1 MSASVAPTSDS
12 PAEPRTMRRGEAPFP
27 TPIVRRAPGLRVL
40 LGSLPLGGVPLTFLL
55 GFVTVMTW
63 VPGCAGEDIT
73 HSTPVTGVQLLQG
86 TVSDP
91 ASTPPEI
98 QQSVSQA
105 PPYAYTVLIAALATL
120 ALALLLRRFAPTIAV
135 AGGGIVIIALLA
147 LEGTLTDD
155 RARVDVSADRGFVLA
170 FLAALL
176 AVIAGLCLHR
186 WRKRE
191 AEPFAGC
198 AGFWLRATAFTI
210 DALIVGL
217 VTLPLVPEEP
227 SGRVTWLFVGTAF
240 LYWTLMECS
249 PLRATLGKQALG
261 LVVTDSQGRR
271 LSIWA
276 AAGRQVLRILS
287 FVTVIGV
294 MLAGWNA
301 RRQALHD
308 LVLGTLVVCSVE
320 PPLPTLERGV
330 SPVSGGS
337 DNSSIGD
344 DQPDAV

>member
-1 MSASVAPTSDS
+1 MSASIAPTSDS

-27 TPIVRRAPGLRVL
+27 TPILRRAPGLRWL
-40 LGSLPLGGVPLTFLL
+40 LGSLPMGVVPFTFGL
-55 GFVTVMTW
+55 GFITVMTW

-73 HSTPVTGVQLLQG
+73 HRTPVTGVQLLQG

-120 ALALLLRRFAPTIAV
+120 ALSLLLRRFAPTIAV
-135 AGGGIVIIALLA
+135 AGGGVVIIALLA
-147 LEGTLTDD
+147 LHGALTDQ
-155 RARVDVSADRGFVLA
+155 RARVDVSVDRGFVLA
-170 FLAALL
+170 LLAALL
-176 AVIAGLCLHR
+176 TVIAGLCLYR
-186 WRKRE
+186 WSKRE
-191 AEPFAGC
+191 AEPFADC

-210 DALIVGL
+210 DALVVLL
-217 VTLPLVPEEP
+217 VTVPLVSEEP
-227 SGRVTWLFVGTAF
+227 SAHVAWMFVGTAF
-240 LYWTLMECS
+240 LYWTFMECS

-261 LVVTDSQGRR
+261 LVVTDSEGRR

-276 AAGRQVLRILS
+276 AAGRHLLRMLS
-287 FVTVIGV
+287 FVTVVGV

-308 LVLGTLVVCSVE
+308 LVLGTLVVRSVE
-320 PPLPTLERGV
+320 PRSPTLDMGE
-330 SPVSGGS
+330 
-337 DNSSIGD
+337 
-344 DQPDAV
+344 

>member
-1 MSASVAPTSDS
+1 MSDSVAPTSDS

-40 LGSLPLGGVPLTFLL
+40 LGSLPVGFVPLTFLL

-105 PPYAYTVLIAALATL
+105 PPYAYTVLTAALVTL
-120 ALALLLRRFAPTIAV
+120 ALALLIRRFAPTIAV
-135 AGGGIVIIALLA
+135 AGGSIVILALLI
-147 LEGTLTDD
+147 LEEALTDR

-176 AVIAGLCLHR
+176 GIIAGLCLHR

-191 AEPFAGC
+191 TEPFAGC

-210 DALIVGL
+210 DALIVVL
-217 VTLPLVPEEP
+217 VTMPLVPEKP
-227 SGRVTWLFVGTAF
+227 SGRVTWLFAGAAL

-261 LVVTDSQGRR
+261 LVVTDSDGRR
-271 LSIWA
+271 LSIWV
-276 AAGRQVLRILS
+276 AAGRHVLRMLS

-308 LVLGTLVVCSVE
+308 LVLGTLVVRSVE
-320 PPLPTLERGV
+320 PPSPMPERGV
-330 SPVSGGS
+330 SPVCGRS
-337 DNSSIGD
+337 DHSSIGD
-344 DQPDAV
+344 DQPHAV

>member
-1 MSASVAPTSDS
+1 MSTSVAPTSDS

-27 TPIVRRAPGLRVL
+27 TPILRRAPGLRVL
-40 LGSLPLGGVPLTFLL
+40 LGSLPMGVVPLTFLL
-55 GFVTVMTW
+55 GFLTVMTW

-73 HSTPVTGVQLLQG
+73 HRTPVTGVQLLQG

-120 ALALLLRRFAPTIAV
+120 ALALILRRFAPTIAV
-135 AGGGIVIIALLA
+135 AGGGVVMIALLV
-147 LEGTLTDD
+147 LEGALKDD

-170 FLAALL
+170 FLAAVLT
-176 AVIAGLCLHR
+176 VIAGLCLHR
-186 WRKRE
+186 WSKRE
-191 AEPFAGC
+191 AEPFARC

-210 DALIVGL
+210 DALVVLL
-217 VTLPLVPEEP
+217 VTVPLVPEEP
-227 SGRVTWLFVGTAF
+227 SAHVTWMFVGATF
-240 LYWTLMECS
+240 LYWTFMECS

-261 LVVTDSQGRR
+261 LVVTDSEGRR
-271 LSIWA
+271 LSVSA
-276 AAGRQVLRILS
+276 AAVRHLLRMLS
-287 FVTVIGV
+287 FVIVVGV

-308 LVLGTLVVCSVE
+308 LMLGTLVVRSVE
-320 PPLPTLERGV
+320 PPSPTLD
-330 SPVSGGS
+330 P
-337 DNSSIGD
+337 GD
-344 DQPDAV
+344 

>member
-27 TPIVRRAPGLRVL
+27 TPILRRAPGLRVL
-40 LGSLPLGGVPLTFLL
+40 LSSLPMGVVPLTFGL
-55 GFVTVMTW
+55 GFITLMTW

-135 AGGGIVIIALLA
+135 AGGGMVIVALLVLEAA
-147 LEGTLTDD
+147 LKDD
-155 RARVDVSADRGFVLA
+155 RARVDVSADRGFVLS
-170 FLAALL
+170 FLAAVLT
-176 AVIAGLCLHR
+176 VVAGVCLHR
-186 WRKRE
+186 QTKGE

-210 DALIVGL
+210 DALIVVL
-217 VTLPLVPEEP
+217 VTVPLVPEEP
-227 SGRVTWLFVGTAF
+227 SAHVTWMFVGAAF
-240 LYWTLMECS
+240 VYWTLMECS

-261 LVVTDSQGRR
+261 LVVTDSEGRR

-276 AAGRQVLRILS
+276 AAGRHVLRMLS
-287 FVTVIGV
+287 FVTVVGV

-308 LVLGTLVVCSVE
+308 LVLGTLVVRSVE
-320 PPLPTLERGV
+320 PPSPTGDT
-330 SPVSGGS
+330 S
-337 DNSSIGD
+337 D
-344 DQPDAV
+344 